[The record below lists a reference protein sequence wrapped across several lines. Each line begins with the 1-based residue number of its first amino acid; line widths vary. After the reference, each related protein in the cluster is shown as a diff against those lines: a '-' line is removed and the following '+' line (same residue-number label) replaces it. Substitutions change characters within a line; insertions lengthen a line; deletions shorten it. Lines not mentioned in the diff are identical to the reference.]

1 MPTLRLV
8 AHTGDAA
15 AARRGPDDGDDE
27 LLDAYSHAVT
37 GAVEAIRP
45 SVVHV
50 QVEGRRGGPG
60 GQPLRGGGSGFVLT
74 PDGLLVT
81 NSHVVHGAARIEVSA
96 PDGARREASLVGDDP
111 DTDLAILKIDAPDL
125 RAAKLG
131 DSKRVRPGQ
140 LAIAVGSPF
149 GFEST
154 VTAGIVSA
162 CGRSMRSTSGRLIDK
177 VIQTDAA
184 LNPGNSG
191 GPLVNS
197 RGEVIGVNTAIIASA
212 QGLCFAIE
220 IDLLK
225 SVAGQ
230 LIKEGR
236 IRRSRLGVGGQGAPI
251 HRAIARHHGLTQ
263 PTGVLVLAVERE
275 SPAERAGIVEGD
287 LIVGFAGT
295 PVTSVDDLHRLLTS
309 ERSGMPSVLRIL
321 RRTDLLELDV
331 RPEESPRSERA
342 PTP

>member
-1 MPTLRLV
+1 MRALRLIS
-8 AHTGDAA
+8 DSNDPEAA
-15 AARRGPDDGDDE
+15 LLKLEASDPDEG

-37 GAVEAIRP
+37 GAVEAIRS

-50 QVEGRRGGPG
+50 AVEGRRTGPG
-60 GQPLRGGGSGFVLT
+60 GLPVRGGGSGFALT

-111 DTDLAILKIDAPDL
+111 DTDLAILKIDAPAL
-125 RAAKLG
+125 RAARLG
-131 DSKRVRPGQ
+131 NSGQVRPGQ

-162 CGRSMRSTSGRLIDK
+162 CGRSMRATSGRLIDA

-197 RGEVIGVNTAIIASA
+197 RGEVIGVNTAIIAAA

-220 IDLLK
+220 IDLVK
-225 SVAGQ
+225 RVAGQ

-236 IRRSRLGVGGQGAPI
+236 IRRSRLGIGGQGAPI

-263 PTGVLVLAVERE
+263 GTGVLVLAVEPA
-275 SPAERAGIVEGD
+275 SPAERAGIAEGD
-287 LIVGFAGT
+287 VIIRFDGT
-295 PVTSVDDLHRLLTS
+295 PIESVDDLHRLLTA
-309 ERSGMPSVLRIL
+309 ERAGAASTLGLL
-321 RRTDLLELDV
+321 RRAELLEFKV
-331 RPEESPRSERA
+331 FPEESPRS
-342 PTP
+342 

>member
-1 MPTLRLV
+1 MSKLRLV
-8 AHTGDAA
+8 AHAGDATA
-15 AARRGPDDGDDE
+15 ALRGPDEGDAE
-27 LLDAYSHAVT
+27 LLDTYSHAVT

-50 QVEGRRGGPG
+50 QVEGRRGSPG
-60 GQPLRGGGSGFVLT
+60 GQALRGGGSGFVLT

-96 PDGARREASLVGDDP
+96 PDGGRREASLVGDDP
-111 DTDLAILKIDAPDL
+111 DTDLAILKIDAPEL
-125 RAAKLG
+125 RAAQLG

-197 RGEVIGVNTAIIASA
+197 RGEVIGVNTAIIAAA

-220 IDLLK
+220 IDLVK

-263 PTGVLVLAVERE
+263 PTGVLVLAVEHE
-275 SPAERAGIVEGD
+275 SPAERAGIAEGD

-309 ERSGMPSVLRIL
+309 ERSGIPSVLRIL

-331 RPEESPRSERA
+331 RPEESPRS
-342 PTP
+342 

>member
-1 MPTLRLV
+1 MPALRLI
-8 AHTGDAA
+8 AHEQEVEAA
-15 AARRGPDDGDDE
+15 LPRPDDDDE
-27 LLDAYSHAVT
+27 GLLDAYSHAVT

-50 QVEGRRGGPG
+50 QVEGRRAGPG
-60 GQPLRGGGSGFVLT
+60 GQPVRGGGSGFVLT

-96 PDGARREASLVGDDP
+96 PDGARREASLVGDDS
-111 DTDLAILKIDAPDL
+111 DTDLAILKIDAPEL
-125 RAAKLG
+125 RAARLG
-131 DSKRVRPGQ
+131 DSGRVRPGQ

-162 CGRSMRSTSGRLIDK
+162 CGRSMRSTSGRLIDN

-197 RGEVIGVNTAIIASA
+197 RGEVIGVNTAIIAAA

-220 IDLLK
+220 IDLVK
-225 SVAGQ
+225 RVAGQ

-251 HRAIARHHGLTQ
+251 HRAIARHHGLAQ
-263 PTGVLVLAVERE
+263 ETGVLVLAVERT
-275 SPAERAGIVEGD
+275 SPAERAGIAEGD
-287 LIVGFAGT
+287 LIVRFAGN

-309 ERSGMPSVLRIL
+309 ERASVPSAVSVLR
-321 RRTDLLELDV
+321 RTELLELNV
-331 RPEESPRSERA
+331 CPEESPRS
-342 PTP
+342 

>member
-1 MPTLRLV
+1 
-8 AHTGDAA
+8 
-15 AARRGPDDGDDE
+15 
-27 LLDAYSHAVT
+27 
-37 GAVEAIRP
+37 
-45 SVVHV
+45 
-50 QVEGRRGGPG
+50 
-60 GQPLRGGGSGFVLT
+60 VLT

-111 DTDLAILKIDAPDL
+111 DTDLAILKIDAPEL
-125 RAAKLG
+125 RAANLG
-131 DSKRVRPGQ
+131 DSNRVRPGQ

-162 CGRSMRSTSGRLIDK
+162 CGRSMRSTSGRLIDN

-197 RGEVIGVNTAIIASA
+197 RGEVIGVNTAIIAAA

-220 IDLLK
+220 IDLVK
-225 SVAGQ
+225 RVAGQ

-263 PTGVLVLAVERE
+263 TTGVLVLAVERA
-275 SPAERAGIVEGD
+275 SPAERAGIAEGD
-287 LIVGFAGT
+287 VLVRFAGA

-309 ERSGMPSVLRIL
+309 ERAGVPSTVSVLR
-321 RRTDLLELDV
+321 RTELLELSV
-331 RPEESPRSERA
+331 SPEESPHS
-342 PTP
+342 

>member
-1 MPTLRLV
+1 MPRLRLV
-8 AHTGDAA
+8 AHAEEAA
-15 AARRGPDDGDDE
+15 AALTGPDERDEE

-50 QVEGRRGGPG
+50 QVEGRRAGSG
-60 GQPLRGGGSGFVLT
+60 GQPVRGGGSGFVLT

-81 NSHVVHGAARIEVSA
+81 NSHVIHGAARIEVSA

-111 DTDLAILKIDAPDL
+111 DTDLAILKIDAPEL
-125 RAAKLG
+125 RAARLG

-197 RGEVIGVNTAIIASA
+197 RGEVIGVNTAIIAAA

-220 IDLLK
+220 IDLVK

-230 LIKEGR
+230 LIKDGR

-251 HRAIARHHGLTQ
+251 HRAIARHHALTQ
-263 PTGVLVLAVERE
+263 QTGVLVLAVEHA

-287 LIVGFAGT
+287 LIVGFAGA

-309 ERSGMPSVLRIL
+309 ERAGVPSVVRVL

-331 RPEESPRSERA
+331 RPEESGRS
-342 PTP
+342 

>member
-1 MPTLRLV
+1 MRALRLISHGPEV
-8 AHTGDAA
+8 DAPLP
-15 AARRGPDDGDDE
+15 RPEDHEEG
-27 LLDAYSHAVT
+27 LLDAYSRAVT

-50 QVEGRRGGPG
+50 QIEGRRAGPG
-60 GQPLRGGGSGFVLT
+60 GQPVRGGGSGFVLT

-125 RAAKLG
+125 RAASLG
-131 DSKRVRPGQ
+131 DSARVRPGQ

-162 CGRSMRSTSGRLIDK
+162 CGRSMRSTSGRLIDN

-197 RGEVIGVNTAIIASA
+197 RGEVIGVNTAIIAAA

-220 IDLLK
+220 IDLVK
-225 SVAGQ
+225 RVAGE

-236 IRRSRLGVGGQGAPI
+236 IRRSHLGVGGQGAPI
-251 HRAIARHHGLTQ
+251 HRAVARHHGLTQ
-263 PTGVLVLAVERE
+263 ETGVLVLAVERT
-275 SPAERAGIVEGD
+275 SPAERAGIAEGD
-287 LIVGFAGT
+287 VIIRFAGN
-295 PVTSVDDLHRLLTS
+295 PVTCVDDLHRLLTA
-309 ERSGMPSVLRIL
+309 ERAGVPTAVSVLR
-321 RRTDLLELDV
+321 RTELLELKV
-331 RPEESPRSERA
+331 HPAESPRS
-342 PTP
+342 

>member
-1 MPTLRLV
+1 MPALRLV
-8 AHTGDAA
+8 AYTEPVESPLP
-15 AARRGPDDGDDE
+15 GPDLRDDE

-50 QVEGRRGGPG
+50 QIEGRRAGPG
-60 GQPLRGGGSGFVLT
+60 AQPVRGGGSGFVLT

-96 PDGARREASLVGDDP
+96 SDGARREASLVGDDP
-111 DTDLAILKIDAPDL
+111 DTDLAILKIDAPEL
-125 RAAKLG
+125 RAARLG

-162 CGRSMRSTSGRLIDK
+162 CGRSMRSTSGRLIDN

-197 RGEVIGVNTAIIASA
+197 RGEVIGVNTAIIATA

-220 IDLLK
+220 IDLVK

-236 IRRSRLGVGGQGAPI
+236 IRRSRLGLGGQGAPL
-251 HRAIARHHGLTQ
+251 HRAVARHHGLTQ
-263 PTGVLVLAVERE
+263 ESGVLVLAVEPS
-275 SPAERAGIVEGD
+275 SPAERAGIAEGD
-287 LIVGFAGT
+287 LILRFAGT
-295 PVTSVDDLHRLLTS
+295 AVTSVDDLHRLLTS
-309 ERSGMPSVLRIL
+309 ERAGAPSAVSVLR
-321 RRTDLLELDV
+321 RTELLELEV
-331 RPEESPRSERA
+331 RPEESPRS
-342 PTP
+342 

>member
-1 MPTLRLV
+1 MPALRLISRGH
-8 AHTGDAA
+8 AIDAVPP
-15 AARRGPDDGDDE
+15 GPDEHDGE
-27 LLDAYSHAVT
+27 LLDAYSQAVT

-50 QVEGRRGGPG
+50 QIEGRRAGRGSPV
-60 GQPLRGGGSGFVLT
+60 RGGGSGFVLT

-111 DTDLAILKIDAPDL
+111 DTDLAILKIDAPEL
-125 RAAKLG
+125 RAANLG
-131 DSKRVRPGQ
+131 DSNRVRPGQ

-162 CGRSMRSTSGRLIDK
+162 CGRSMRSTSGRLIDN

-197 RGEVIGVNTAIIASA
+197 RG
-212 QGLCFAIE
+212 
-220 IDLLK
+220 
-225 SVAGQ
+225 
-230 LIKEGR
+230 
-236 IRRSRLGVGGQGAPI
+236 
-251 HRAIARHHGLTQ
+251 
-263 PTGVLVLAVERE
+263 
-275 SPAERAGIVEGD
+275 
-287 LIVGFAGT
+287 
-295 PVTSVDDLHRLLTS
+295 
-309 ERSGMPSVLRIL
+309 
-321 RRTDLLELDV
+321 
-331 RPEESPRSERA
+331 
-342 PTP
+342 